1 MSQANFEGYWP
12 GMTYL
17 FNATKNHHLFLSE
30 TAILSEEEA
39 VGANDGQQN
48 KPHPPENIDVDNTA
62 ALAREMGISEKAL
75 LDNQKAALRQ
85 AELTK
90 QARELEQLK
99 RAIPN
104 ESLQLDEQKA
114 ALHAYE
120 AERMGRM
127 QEKRGSLPPGGEG
140 SIATSNYLQPSN
152 HPGRPQRQ
160 HSYEPV
166 VLSSQCKYL
175 GSQTKAASITQG
187 EEIYNRLDSR
197 SYQQKHSS
205 GTVPATWYPT
215 EPQMQPFTRNS
226 GHQWP
231 LQQAQQPPYHQSSNQ
246 QQRSNQQAPYYQAP
260 SQQMPYQ
267 QKQTP
272 QQLPDVH
279 IHDNLIAYANVPAH
293 ASQPQIYRSLS
304 IGSPVQLTG
313 FSSTHQDGPP
323 PPQYG
328 VIRWI
333 GELPG
338 VQVPIAGIELVC
350 LFSCC
355 YNSRLFMCK
364 S

>member
-1 MSQANFEGYWP
+1 MSQTAFEDSWP

-17 FNATKNHHLFLSE
+17 FAAAKNHYLFLAE
-30 TAILSEEEA
+30 TAILNEEEA
-39 VGANDGQQN
+39 TGANDGQRD
-48 KPHPPENIDVDNTA
+48 KPRPPENIDVDNTA

-75 LDNQKAALRQ
+75 LDDQKATLRE

-90 QARELEQLK
+90 QAQDLK
-99 RAIPN
+99 KIKQAMPD
-104 ESLQLDEQKA
+104 ESLQLEKQKA

-120 AERMGRM
+120 AKHIGRM

-166 VLSSQCKYL
+166 VPSSQRKYL

-187 EEIYNRLDSR
+187 EEIYNHLDSR
-197 SYQQKHSS
+197 GYQQKQSS
-205 GTVPATWYPT
+205 GTLPATWYPT
-215 EPQMQPFTRNS
+215 EPQTQPFTQNS

-231 LQQAQQPPYHQSSNQ
+231 PQQAQQPPYHQSSNQ

-267 QKQTP
+267 QKHTP

-279 IHDNLIAYANVPAH
+279 IDAIAVAYTPNVPAH
-293 ASQPQIYRSLS
+293 ASHHQVYRSLS
-304 IGSPVQLTG
+304 IGSTVQITALC
-313 FSSTHQDGPP
+313 STHQDGLPP
-323 PPQYG
+323 TRYG

-338 VQVPIAGIELVC
+338 VQGPIAGIELVC
-350 LFSCC
+350 
-355 YNSRLFMCK
+355 
-364 S
+364 